1 MKANE
6 TTTTNGSW
14 KVLGI
19 STEQT
24 ACDMCGKSE
33 LQKVVVM
40 ENVETGETKSVGTTC
55 AGYMNSSVSK
65 KSTSYLFKLAALV
78 AGWQQ
83 KGFSTEEIVKGL
95 MGRFCESFKVDGT
108 NIVMQWGFETTIIGS
123 A

>member
-1 MKANE
+1 M
-6 TTTTNGSW
+6 NGEW
-14 KVLGI
+14 RVRGI

-65 KSTSYLFKLAALV
+65 KSTSYLFKLTTMV
-78 AGWQQ
+78 AKWQQ
-83 KGFSTEEIVKGL
+83 TGFSTKEIITGL
-95 MGRFCESFKVDGT
+95 MNRGCENYKVDGN
-108 NIVMQWGFETTIIGS
+108 NIVMQKGFETTIIGEV